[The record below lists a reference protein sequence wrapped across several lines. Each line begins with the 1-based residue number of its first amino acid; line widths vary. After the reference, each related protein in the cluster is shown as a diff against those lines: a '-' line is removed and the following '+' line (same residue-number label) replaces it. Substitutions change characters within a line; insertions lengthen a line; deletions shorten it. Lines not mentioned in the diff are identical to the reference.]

1 MSKTYY
7 GIDLSKHNIVTSWS
21 QVHDDNTIDFII
33 LRAGGNYGGYY
44 KDSRFEQYYNA
55 CKNYGIPVGVYYDAG
70 KTFFSKDYGIE
81 YAKHFCDL
89 LSGKQFEMPVYV
101 DIEVTPAKYK
111 KYITEAAISF
121 CELMESRRYFVGI
134 YGSDISTFYDL
145 LDINQVQRYSKWVAR
160 YGFKPS
166 YVKNYNM
173 WQYSSTGTIKGIKGK
188 VDLDKTTTNFP
199 KIIKRGCFNGY

>member
-7 GIDLSKHNIVTSWS
+7 GIDLSKHNIVTSWA
-21 QVHDDNTIDFII
+21 QVYEENQIDFVI
-33 LRAGGNYGGYY
+33 LRAGGNFGGYY

-55 CKNYGIPVGVYYDAG
+55 CKMYGIPVGAYYDAG
-70 KTFFSKDYGIE
+70 KTFFSADYGRD

-134 YGSDISTFYDL
+134 YGSDISTFYNL
-145 LDINQVQRYSKWVAR
+145 LDIDQVQRYSKWVAR
-160 YGFKPS
+160 YGLKPN

-173 WQYSSTGTIKGIKGK
+173 WQYSSTGTVKGIKGK
-188 VDLDKTTTNFP
+188 VDLDRTTTNFP
-199 KIIKRGCFNGY
+199 KIVKGGCFNGY

>member
-7 GIDLSKHNIVTSWS
+7 GIDLSKHNIVNSWS
-21 QVHDDNTIDFII
+21 QVHDDNNIDFII

-55 CKNYGIPVGVYYDAG
+55 CKNYGIPVGAYYDAG
-70 KTFFSKDYGIE
+70 KTFFSKDYGLD
-81 YAKHFCDL
+81 YAKHFYDL

-111 KYITEAAISF
+111 KYITEAAVAF
-121 CELMESRRYFVGI
+121 CEYMESKRYFVGI

-145 LDINQVQRYSKWVAR
+145 LDIDQVQRYSKWVAR
-160 YGFKPS
+160 YGLKPS

-173 WQYSSTGTIKGIKGK
+173 WQYSSTGTIKGIKGN

-199 KIIKRGCFNGY
+199 KIIQRGCFNGY